1 MSWCASCGV
10 ALSGTAA
17 LCRHHAVV
25 YGQDWAVA
33 NRIIC
38 DLIHRGSF
46 PQRLSE
52 AERADDAWWRE
63 EVARCAGSRC

>member
-1 MSWCASCGV
+1 VSWCASCGF

-25 YGQDWAVA
+25 YDQDWAVA

-38 DLIHRGSF
+38 DLIHRGVVPPASPKLIAPTTRGGAIF
-46 PQRLSE
+46 
-52 AERADDAWWRE
+52 
-63 EVARCAGSRC
+63 AR